1 MSNTHIAHI
10 STIYKEKIHAN
21 PPPRLYAMRC
31 VLMKIQ
37 DLIKNIHKGSKHL
50 GTFPLHDLFQ
60 FASSRNYNGIAVAKD
75 NGREYYL
82 AFLAGEAEGAI
93 YIDDKGTEYSDKAA
107 KMISGREKFDFY
119 EITPDIIET
128 IVMRCRIFEKTHLKK
143 SIPNVIRDLLEN
155 IIKSSKYVG
164 VFPLHDLFEFT
175 SSGRSNGI
183 AAAKENEREFYLAFI
198 DGEAEGA
205 IYIDEKGSLYS
216 DKAVLMISGHEKF
229 EFYDVKPDI
238 VDAVVMGSRIFEKMH
253 LKKSPPSL
261 IPEIGKKS
269 EGLGVLTVAIMR
281 DTIPQNGMS
290 ISIRSEGKIL
300 GNDITT
306 GQGTASFKLKYGKYH
321 CIVKDRSQN
330 MTTFYITFDDLNSK
344 VILDLSAAKLLEI

>member
-1 MSNTHIAHI
+1 
-10 STIYKEKIHAN
+10 
-21 PPPRLYAMRC
+21 
-31 VLMKIQ
+31 MKIQ

-50 GTFPLHDLFQ
+50 GTFTLHELFQ
-60 FASSRNYNGIAVAKD
+60 FALSRSFNGIAVAKE

-107 KMISGREKFDFY
+107 KMISGHEQFEFY
-119 EITPDIIET
+119 EITPDIVET

-143 SIPNVIRDLLEN
+143 SIPNVIHDLLEN
-155 IIKSSKYVG
+155 IIKGSKFIG
-164 VFPLHDLFEFT
+164 IFTLHALFDVT
-175 SSGRSNGI
+175 SSQRSNGI
-183 AAAKENEREFYLAFI
+183 AVAKENEQEYYLAFI

-205 IYIDEKGSLYS
+205 IYIDNKGSLYS

-253 LKKSPPSL
+253 LKKSLPSL

-269 EGLGVLTVAIMR
+269 EGLGVLTL
-281 DTIPQNGMS
+281 TIKKDAVPQNGVTV
-290 ISIRSEGKIL
+290 SIRSEGKIL
-300 GNDITT
+300 GSDITT
-306 GQGTASFKLKYGKYH
+306 DEGTVSFKLQHGKYT
-321 CIVKDRSQN
+321 CIVMDRTQN
-330 MTTFYITFDDLNSK
+330 MTTFYVSFDESKSKILLDLN
-344 VILDLSAAKLLEI
+344 AKHLLEI